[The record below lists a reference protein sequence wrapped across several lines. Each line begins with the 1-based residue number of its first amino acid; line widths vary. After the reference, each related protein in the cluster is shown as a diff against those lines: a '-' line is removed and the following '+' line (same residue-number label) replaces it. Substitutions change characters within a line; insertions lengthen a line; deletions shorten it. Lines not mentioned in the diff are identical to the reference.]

1 MGEQIIIK
9 GGNNKKSGGSDKKKS
24 GGNKKSGGSD
34 EKKSGGVNETLI
46 DMDMGGG
53 AGDPDEIKKKIREIL
68 KKNVGDFIILCNFKL
83 FSYCNNI
90 NNNNFTSSIIKNI
103 SKIDVNIKNN
113 INDII
118 DKYLYLDNLNKS
130 NYELINFVDIDFKI
144 LSIKSVEQNV
154 EKSFKILFYSEKRS
168 AHYAS

>member
-53 AGDPDEIKKKIREIL
+53 ERDPNEIKKKNQR
-68 KKNVGDFIILCNFKL
+68 NFKKK
-83 FSYCNNI
+83 CRR
-90 NNNNFTSSIIKNI
+90 
-103 SKIDVNIKNN
+103 
-113 INDII
+113 
-118 DKYLYLDNLNKS
+118 
-130 NYELINFVDIDFKI
+130 
-144 LSIKSVEQNV
+144 
-154 EKSFKILFYSEKRS
+154 FY
-168 AHYAS
+168 